1 MSELKE
7 KGLGVFINLDK
18 WGISTFTLK
27 IIAMITMII
36 DHVGFLFFQDNH
48 KTYIILRSI
57 GRISFPIFCFV
68 LVEGFFHTSD
78 RLKHAIRLGIFALVS
93 EIPYDMLYGRFFDM
107 ARQNV
112 IFTLFIGYMAIWA
125 LQSISMFRVAYPDK
139 ILKHIGAGRL
149 NTILELVTLA
159 VAFGMA
165 YFLHTS
171 YSYGGVMLI
180 ICFYVFNNHHIGR
193 AISNMVFNIGMFG
206 FGVQW
211 WGALSVLPI
220 AFYNKKPGTKKLK
233 YMFYWFYPVH
243 LLILVLVKIY
253 VIH

>member
-48 KTYIILRSI
+48 QTYIILRSI

-125 LQSISMFRVAYPDK
+125 LQSISMFRAAYPDK

-149 NTILELVTLA
+149 NTILELVTMA

-193 AISNMVFNIGMFG
+193 AISNLVFNIGMFG

-220 AFYNKKPGTKKLK
+220 AFYNKKPGTKK
-233 YMFYWFYPVH
+233 
-243 LLILVLVKIY
+243 
-253 VIH
+253 

>member
-48 KTYIILRSI
+48 QTYIILRSI
-57 GRISFPIFCFV
+57 GRISFPIFCFN
-68 LVEGFFHTSD
+68 LSD
-78 RLKHAIRLGIFALVS
+78 VWKNPS
-93 EIPYDMLYGRFFDM
+93 
-107 ARQNV
+107 
-112 IFTLFIGYMAIWA
+112 T
-125 LQSISMFRVAYPDK
+125 K
-139 ILKHIGAGRL
+139 TKHIGAGRL

-193 AISNMVFNIGMFG
+193 AISN
-206 FGVQW
+206 
-211 WGALSVLPI
+211 
-220 AFYNKKPGTKKLK
+220 
-233 YMFYWFYPVH
+233 
-243 LLILVLVKIY
+243 LVLTLECLDLECSGGGR
-253 VIH
+253 

>member
-48 KTYIILRSI
+48 QTYIILRSI

-149 NTILELVTLA
+149 NTIL
-159 VAFGMA
+159 
-165 YFLHTS
+165 
-171 YSYGGVMLI
+171 
-180 ICFYVFNNHHIGR
+180 CFYVFNNHHIGR
-193 AISNMVFNIGMFG
+193 AISNIVFNIGMFG